1 MKLYAIAPMPEMQ
14 AAICRVASKLYKRH
28 FEAHKSNP
36 VALYHA
42 INRHF
47 ERLKVTWRQHK
58 EMMEFLGNLQIAYLI
73 KIKGDLENAA

>member
-1 MKLYAIAPMPEMQ
+1 MAMYAIAPIPEIQ

-28 FEAHKSNP
+28 FTAHRNQP
-36 VALYHA
+36 EALYQV

-58 EMMEFLGNLQIAYLI
+58 DMMEFLNNLQCAYLI
-73 KIKGDLENAA
+73 KIKGDLENV